1 MQFNEEATV
10 ILSGESDLT
19 LITMLMEITTV
30 ESQSHYFFMSQAPL
44 MGPYGVGTL
53 DPGEWSPSRSWTRLE
68 MGSAA

>member
-19 LITMLMEITTV
+19 LIINAMEITV
-30 ESQSHYFFMSQAPL
+30 KSQSHYFFMFQAPL
-44 MGPYGVGTL
+44 MGPYDVGTL
-53 DPGEWSPSRSWTRLE
+53 DPGEWSRSRSWTRLE